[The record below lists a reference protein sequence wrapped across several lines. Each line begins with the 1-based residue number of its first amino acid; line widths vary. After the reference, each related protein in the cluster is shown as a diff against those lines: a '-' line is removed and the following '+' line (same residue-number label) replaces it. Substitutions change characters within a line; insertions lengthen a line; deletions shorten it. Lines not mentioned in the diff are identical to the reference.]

1 MFEDDGA
8 RAAPPAAGR
17 PRSRALGSGV
27 ACAQVAPEPPTSRA
41 PHVTAARATVLER
54 ALAGLL
60 SDGVAD
66 RVPGETFDVVG
77 GRVADLR
84 WSPAAAVLDG
94 RAFDGSAFDGRAFDR
109 TGGQAPGAAPGPGD
123 GRPLLAVLED
133 AAAGP
138 DLAGTLAALDE
149 AELDDFTILEV
160 LAAWERVAAW
170 AQAGSARVLA
180 EMLER
185 TRGSSR
191 HEFVADAVAARLG
204 LTRRGAAQ
212 LVTVAHGTARLPE
225 VADALA
231 AGVVDRPKAE
241 ALIDAGRLPDDL
253 RREVVA
259 GVLPDAEHLTA
270 PQIRARM
277 RRAEI
282 EADPDG
288 TEERHRAARA
298 ERFVRLELVDDAMAY
313 LTAYLPADD
322 AARAFAAIDEAGFAM
337 RRAPGEERRLDE
349 CRADAL
355 TALVTGGLITGGLV
369 PREGAAGTAA
379 TGGPAVGGSAT
390 RGDMSVPPS
399 PRHPHPRAAV
409 RVTVAASTL
418 LGSDDLPAILAG
430 HGPIPAAM
438 ARALASDPD
447 AVWQRLF
454 TDPASGV
461 LTDLSSR
468 SYRPSATLRAA
479 VVARDVTC
487 TFPGCRVP
495 AASSDLDHVEPF
507 DPASDAPQTHGDNL
521 HALCRTH
528 HRAKTVGGWQVAR
541 DPVDGRTTWTAPTGH
556 RFDRPPVVQGFP
568 DIPPRQ
574 NPPRRIPRDQI
585 PSAGGLD
592 TGDSPDEGPF
602 PPF

>member
-1 MFEDDGA
+1 M
-8 RAAPPAAGR
+8 
-17 PRSRALGSGV
+17 
-27 ACAQVAPEPPTSRA
+27 
-41 PHVTAARATVLER
+41 
-54 ALAGLL
+54 
-60 SDGVAD
+60 
-66 RVPGETFDVVG
+66 
-77 GRVADLR
+77 
-84 WSPAAAVLDG
+84 LDG
-94 RAFDGSAFDGRAFDR
+94 RTLVGRELV
-109 TGGQAPGAAPGPGD
+109 GGAPGPGD
-123 GRPLLAVLED
+123 GRPLLAALDD

-138 DLAGTLAALDE
+138 DLAGTLASLDE

-185 TRGSSR
+185 TRGTSR

-204 LTRRGAAQ
+204 LTRRAAAQ

-288 TEERHRAARA
+288 TEARYGAARA
-298 ERFVRLELVDDAMAY
+298 ERFVRLEPADDAMAY
-313 LTAYLPADD
+313 LTASLPADD
-322 AARAFAAIDEAGFAM
+322 AARAFAAIDDAGIAM
-337 RRAPGEERRLDE
+337 RRAPGEARRLDE

-355 TALVTGGLITGGLV
+355 TALVTGGLVTGGL
-369 PREGAAGTAA
+369 A
-379 TGGPAVGGSAT
+379 TGGLASREDVTGPAAAGGLALGGSPP
-390 RGDMSVPPS
+390 RGDVGVPSS
-399 PRHPHPRAAV
+399 PRRSHPGAGI

-447 AVWQRLF
+447 AVWQRVF

-461 LTDLSSR
+461 LTDVSSR
-468 SYRPSATLRAA
+468 SYRPSAALRAA

-495 AASSDLDHVEPF
+495 AATSDLDHVDPY
-507 DPASDAPQTHGDNL
+507 DPASAALQTHGGNL
-521 HALCRTH
+521 HALCRIH

-541 DPVDGRTTWTAPTGH
+541 DPDGGRTTWIAPTGH
-556 RFDRPPVVQGFP
+556 RFSRDPVPQDPRVAARPRSDRPCL
-568 DIPPRQ
+568 D
-574 NPPRRIPRDQI
+574 RD
-585 PSAGGLD
+585 GM
-592 TGDSPDEGPF
+592 

>member
-8 RAAPPAAGR
+8 RVAPPAAVHRR
-17 PRSRALGSGV
+17 PRALGSGA
-27 ACAQVAPEPPTSRA
+27 ACAPVAPEPPSSRA
-41 PHVTAARATVLER
+41 PHVTAVRATVLEK

-60 SDGVAD
+60 RDDGAD
-66 RVPGETFDVVG
+66 RAPGEPRDVVG
-77 GRVADLR
+77 RRVTDLR
-84 WSPAAAVLDG
+84 WSPDRAVLDG
-94 RAFDGSAFDGRAFDR
+94 RVLVGRELV
-109 TGGQAPGAAPGPGD
+109 GGAAGPDD
-123 GRPLLAVLED
+123 GRPLLAVLDD

-138 DLAGTLAALDE
+138 GLAGTLAALDE

-204 LTRRGAAQ
+204 LTRRAAAQ

-298 ERFVRLELVDDAMAY
+298 ERFVRLEPVDDAMAY

-322 AARAFAAIDEAGFAM
+322 AARAFAAIDDAGLAM
-337 RRAPGEERRLDE
+337 RRAPGETRRLDE

-355 TALVTGGLITGGLV
+355 TALVTGSLATGGLA
-369 PREGAAGTAA
+369 PREDTTGPAV
-379 TGGPAVGGSAT
+379 TGGRPAVGGSAT
-390 RGDMSVPPS
+390 RGDVSVPPS
-399 PRHPHPRAAV
+399 PRHPHPRAGI

-468 SYRPSATLRAA
+468 SYRPSAALRAA

-495 AASSDLDHVEPF
+495 AATSDLDHVDPY
-507 DPASDAPQTHGDNL
+507 DPASDDPQTHGGNL

-528 HRAKTVGGWQVAR
+528 HRAKTVGGWRAER
-541 DPVDGRTTWTAPTGH
+541 DPASGTTRWTSPTGH
-556 RFDRPPVVQGFP
+556 RFDRPPMVHGLP
-568 DIPPRQ
+568 
-574 NPPRRIPRDQI
+574 DQI
-585 PSAGGLD
+585 PPDQIPPVGRHDVVQS
-592 TGDSPDEGPF
+592 TDEGPW

>member
-1 MFEDDGA
+1 MWEATGAATLEHMFENDGA
-8 RAAPPAAGR
+8 TAAPPAAVHR
-17 PRSRALGSGV
+17 RSRALGSG
-27 ACAQVAPEPPTSRA
+27 AASAPVAPEPPSSRA
-41 PHVTAARATVLER
+41 PHVTAVRATVLEK

-60 SDGVAD
+60 RDGGAD
-66 RVPGETFDVVG
+66 RAPGEPRAVVG
-77 GRVADLR
+77 HRVTDVR
-84 WSPAAAVLDG
+84 WSLDLAVLDG
-94 RAFDGSAFDGRAFDR
+94 RALVGRELVERELDG
-109 TGGQAPGAAPGPGD
+109 GAEGPGD
-123 GRPLLAVLED
+123 ARPLLAVLDD

-191 HEFVADAVAARLG
+191 HEFAADAVAARLG
-204 LTRRGAAQ
+204 LTRRAAAQ

-298 ERFVRLELVDDAMAY
+298 ERFVRLEPVDDAMAY

-322 AARAFAAIDEAGFAM
+322 AARAFAAIDDAGLAM
-337 RRAPGEERRLDE
+337 RRAPGETRRLDE

-355 TALVTGGLITGGLV
+355 TALVTGGL
-369 PREGAAGTAA
+369 
-379 TGGPAVGGSAT
+379 AVGGSAPC
-390 RGDMSVPPS
+390 GCASVPPS
-399 PRHPHPRAAV
+399 PRHPHPRAGI

-438 ARALASDPD
+438 ARAIASDPD

-461 LTDLSSR
+461 LTDLSSQ
-468 SYRPSATLRAA
+468 SYRPSAALRAA

-495 AASSDLDHVEPF
+495 AASSDLDHVDPY
-507 DPASDAPQTHGDNL
+507 DPASGDPQTHGDNL

-556 RFDRPPVVQGFP
+556 RFDRPPVVQGLP
-568 DIPPRQ
+568 DVPPRQ
-574 NPPRRIPRDQI
+574 NPFRQISRDQI
-585 PSAGGLD
+585 PPAGGLD
-592 TGDSPDEGPF
+592 GGVRPDEGPL

>member
-8 RAAPPAAGR
+8 TAAPPAAVHR
-17 PRSRALGSGV
+17 RSRALGSG
-27 ACAQVAPEPPTSRA
+27 AASAPVAPEPPSSRA
-41 PHVTAARATVLER
+41 PHVTAVRATVLER

-60 SDGVAD
+60 PNGVAD
-66 RVPGETFDVVG
+66 RVPGETLDVAG
-77 GRVADLR
+77 GRVASLR
-84 WSPAAAVLDG
+84 WSPAGAVLDG
-94 RAFDGSAFDGRAFDR
+94 RAV
-109 TGGQAPGAAPGPGD
+109 GGGAPGELHDRAAHPAPAIDGAGRQGASGALEPSD
-123 GRPLLAVLED
+123 GRPLLAVLDD

-138 DLAGTLAALDE
+138 DLAGTLASLDE
-149 AELDDFTILEV
+149 AELDDFTILEA

-204 LTRRGAAQ
+204 LTRHAAAQ

-231 AGVVDRPKAE
+231 AGVVDRRKAE

-259 GVLPDAEHLTA
+259 EILPEAEHLTA

-277 RRAEI
+277 RRAQI

-298 ERFVRLELVDDAMAY
+298 ERFVRLEPVDDAMAS

-322 AARAFAAIDEAGFAM
+322 AVRAFAAIDGVGLAL
-337 RRAPGEERRLDE
+337 RRAPGETRRLDE

-355 TALVTGGLITGGLV
+355 TALVTGRLATGETV
-369 PREGAAGTAA
+369 PGPASPGQGALGEAA
-379 TGGPAVGGSAT
+379 TGRPTVGGT
-390 RGDMSVPPS
+390 TPGGDGGGLASRRRPGPGI
-399 PRHPHPRAAV
+399 
-409 RVTVAASTL
+409 RVMVAASTL

-430 HGPIPAAM
+430 HGPIPADM

-454 TDPASGV
+454 TDPGSGV

-468 SYRPSATLRAA
+468 SYRPSVALRAA

-487 TFPGCRVP
+487 TFPGCRVS
-495 AASSDLDHVEPF
+495 AASSDLDHVDPY
-507 DPASDAPQTHGDNL
+507 DPASDAAQTHGDNL
-521 HALCRTH
+521 HVLCRTH
-528 HRAKTVGGWQVAR
+528 HRAKTVGGWQVVR
-541 DPVDGRTTWTAPTGH
+541 HPDGGRTTWVAPTGH
-556 RFDRPPVVQGFP
+556 RFARDPVSQDPRVVARPRPERPP
-568 DIPPRQ
+568 
-574 NPPRRIPRDQI
+574 RDR
-585 PSAGGLD
+585 GG
-592 TGDSPDEGPF
+592 P